1 MMSVGRRYAVC
12 VCVCSVGCKTLA
24 LWLAKCEN
32 MADDEEVVEPLH
44 LDFEDRE
51 VYLAKIPTAL
61 GASWKNIKESEL
73 MLGSIKLE
81 KGSIGGR
88 RKGML
93 TVNPS
98 TLEDETTPTEYRVE
112 IGSTPLKLKVFS
124 QDGSGRMAIEGT
136 VTNTCTLIAQR
147 NDQYS
152 KLCKQRLIKSMV
164 KTRIVQP
171 LEDLPRVKKARIQFT
186 IEKAEAEAEEETSDA
201 KFNDRVDKKVKMSK
215 DELKNLV
222 FHHFE
227 EREFWPLKE
236 LNYHCRQPESFLKEV
251 LKEIC
256 VYHRKGPNKSCY
268 ELKPQY
274 KDGKG

>member
-1 MMSVGRRYAVC
+1 
-12 VCVCSVGCKTLA
+12 
-24 LWLAKCEN
+24 
-32 MADDEEVVEPLH
+32 MAEPEEQVEPLH
-44 LDFEDRE
+44 LELEDRE
-51 VYLAKIPTAL
+51 VYLAKIP
-61 GASWKNIKESEL
+61 
-73 MLGSIKLE
+73 
-81 KGSIGGR
+81 
-88 RKGML
+88 GML

-98 TLEDETTPTEYRVE
+98 TLEDDIPTEYRVE
-112 IGSTPLKLKVFS
+112 ISETPLKLKVFS
-124 QDGSGRMAIEGT
+124 LDGSGRMAIEGT
-136 VTNTCTLIAQR
+136 VKNSCSVMAQR

-152 KLCKQRLIKSMV
+152 KMCKQRLIKSMV

-186 IEKAEAEAEEETSDA
+186 IEKPDAEAEEDDA
-201 KFNDRVDKKVKMSK
+201 DSKLMDKSDKKIKMSK

-227 EREFWPLKE
+227 EREYWPLKE
-236 LNYHCRQPESFLKEV
+236 LNYHCRQPESLLKEV

-274 KDGKG
+274 KDGVSSNA

>member
-1 MMSVGRRYAVC
+1 
-12 VCVCSVGCKTLA
+12 
-24 LWLAKCEN
+24 
-32 MADDEEVVEPLH
+32 MAEEEEVVEPLH

-61 GASWKNIKESEL
+61 GAAWKNVQESET

-81 KGSIGGR
+81 KGSVLGKR
-88 RKGML
+88 RGFL

-98 TLEDETTPTEYRVE
+98 TLEDGSTPTEYRVE
-112 IGSTPLKLKVFS
+112 IGETPLKLKVFS

-136 VTNTCTLIAQR
+136 VKQSCTIMAQR

-152 KLCKQRLIKSMV
+152 KMCKQRLIKSMV

-186 IEKAEAEAEEETSDA
+186 IEKPDAEAEEDAGDA
-201 KFNDRVDKKVKMSK
+201 KLNDKIDKKVKMSK

-227 EREFWPLKE
+227 EREYWPLKE

-274 KDGKG
+274 KDGVSSKG

>member
-1 MMSVGRRYAVC
+1 
-12 VCVCSVGCKTLA
+12 
-24 LWLAKCEN
+24 
-32 MADDEEVVEPLH
+32 MAEPEEQVEPLH
-44 LDFEDRE
+44 LELEDRE

-61 GASWKNIKESEL
+61 GASWKNVQESEL

-81 KGSIGGR
+81 KKSVLGR

-98 TLEDETTPTEYRVE
+98 TLEDDIPTEYRVE
-112 IGSTPLKLKVFS
+112 ISETPLKLKVFS
-124 QDGSGRMAIEGT
+124 LDGSGRMAVEGT
-136 VTNTCTLIAQR
+136 VKNSCTIMAQR

-152 KLCKQRLIKSMV
+152 KMCKQRLIKSMV

-186 IEKAEAEAEEETSDA
+186 IEKPDAEAEEDDA
-201 KFNDRVDKKVKMSK
+201 DSKLLDKSDKKIKMSK

-227 EREFWPLKE
+227 EREYWPLKE
-236 LNYHCRQPESFLKEV
+236 LNYHCRQPESMLKEV

-274 KDGKG
+274 KDGVSSNA

>member
-1 MMSVGRRYAVC
+1 MSE
-12 VCVCSVGCKTLA
+12 S
-24 LWLAKCEN
+24 
-32 MADDEEVVEPLH
+32 EEVVEPLH
-44 LDFEDRE
+44 LELEDRE

-61 GASWKNIKESEL
+61 GASWKNVQESEL

-81 KGSIGGR
+81 KKSVLGR

-98 TLEDETTPTEYRVE
+98 TLETDIPTEYRVE
-112 IGSTPLKLKVFS
+112 ISETPLKLKVFS
-124 QDGSGRMAIEGT
+124 LDGSGRMAVEGT
-136 VTNTCTLIAQR
+136 VKNSCTIMAQR

-152 KLCKQRLIKSMV
+152 KMCKQRLIKSMV

-186 IEKAEAEAEEETSDA
+186 IEKPDPDA
-201 KFNDRVDKKVKMSK
+201 DE

-227 EREFWPLKE
+227 EREYWPLKE
-236 LNYHCRQPESFLKEV
+236 LNFHCRQPESFLKEV

-256 VYHRKGPNKSCY
+256 IYHRKGPNKSCY

-274 KDGKG
+274 KDGVSSKA